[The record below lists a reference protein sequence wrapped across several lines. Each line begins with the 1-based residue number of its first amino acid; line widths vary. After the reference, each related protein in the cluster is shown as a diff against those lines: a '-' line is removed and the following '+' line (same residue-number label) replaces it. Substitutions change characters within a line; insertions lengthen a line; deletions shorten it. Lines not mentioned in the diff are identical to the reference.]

1 MIIIINGICN
11 GDSPIKYIDVEFLAK
26 WELKDEEALA
36 LLRSFVDERP
46 IVHIENSTSL
56 WYP

>member
-1 MIIIINGICN
+1 MIIITNGICN
-11 GDSPIKYIDVEFLAK
+11 GDGTIKYIDVEFLAK
-26 WELKDEEALA
+26 WELKDEEALS
-36 LLRSFVDERP
+36 LLRSFVDEHP